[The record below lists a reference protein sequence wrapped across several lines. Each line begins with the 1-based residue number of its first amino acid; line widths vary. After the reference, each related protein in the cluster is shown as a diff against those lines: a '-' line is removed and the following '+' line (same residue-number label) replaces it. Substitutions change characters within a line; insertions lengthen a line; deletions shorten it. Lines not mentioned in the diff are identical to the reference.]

1 MVLIVYAN
9 QGIISATKY
18 QEKYGLRES
27 VGERFVRVL
36 VCAIQRFMS
45 RKFAKYEIIFRSFNT
60 EVTAEEEKLP
70 KLGTLVPSMQAH
82 QLCTTGLMIE
92 DYSTLLLLFPFI
104 D

>member
-36 VCAIQRFMS
+36 VCAI
-45 RKFAKYEIIFRSFNT
+45 
-60 EVTAEEEKLP
+60 
-70 KLGTLVPSMQAH
+70 
-82 QLCTTGLMIE
+82 
-92 DYSTLLLLFPFI
+92 
-104 D
+104 